1 MSIILKQF
9 MCSFCLFF
17 SQYKECTLYIYIY
30 IQPRLKLYVWI
41 CKHYPHFSLQ
51 IARFKVSFTSSCEKF
66 GQKGA
71 FARLMLKE
79 LVSYIFMDMELFLLW
94 NDDNRAIFF
103 FSLPLLLIHLFLSL
117 LCLFICWLFFS
128 FWFWFCQ
135 WTRFFSFFC
144 FVCLCVHVSSMG
156 FWFCHAVVSDED
168 LFSVS
173 KNVSLGKIGFVPVV
187 NTSLC
192 LSHSLSLVLRW
203 PCVLMGH

>member
-79 LVSYIFMDMELFLLW
+79 LVSYIFMHMELFLLW

-117 LCLFICWLFFS
+117 LCLIICYFFLLVLILSVDSFLFFFLFCLFVCACFIHGLLILSCSS
-128 FWFWFCQ
+128 FW
-135 WTRFFSFFC
+135 RGSF
-144 FVCLCVHVSSMG
+144 LC
-156 FWFCHAVVSDED
+156 
-168 LFSVS
+168 
-173 KNVSLGKIGFVPVV
+173 
-187 NTSLC
+187 
-192 LSHSLSLVLRW
+192 
-203 PCVLMGH
+203 